1 MKKALLLALLFSAT
15 TTFAETTYTSG
26 VFILNEDWYGHNN
39 STINHLSNSGEFSYR
54 ILQAAN
60 TDTYYSLGCTSQF
73 AAIYGDKFYL
83 VSKQSQDPGEQSNR
97 KGARLVV
104 ADATTLKVTYSIDTL
119 LAIGGKHAADG
130 RGFVGV
136 DENKG
141 YIGSSNGIFVLD
153 FASQRLTKR
162 IAGTENPLIS
172 GGEQNI
178 DGTGPL
184 YQNQIG
190 IMLRTHDY
198 VFAIQQD
205 LGIHVIDPV
214 ADTIITTMRGCFSTM
229 TQSKD
234 GRIWAV
240 RNTNTEWQTYPYGNM
255 SGESWQGNELFVID
269 PTTLST
275 TTYDLRDYSGDEN
288 MMVEQTWY
296 AWTAGSLC
304 ASLRE
309 NTLFFSYSDNIWDW
323 YNGRVHVYKFDID
336 NMYLS
341 EIYTT
346 TGLGDYY
353 IYNSGMVRVSP
364 HNNNIFVGCFQKTIA
379 TNDWLFLQITPDGQL
394 VKTYT
399 PIKNYWYPSLFIFPD
414 IYAPEV
420 KNFATR
426 DIHYGQVLAIPL
438 DTMATDSDNLSA
450 AITKRVLSISDKDA
464 LSANVHR
471 DTLFVTA
478 LSNENK
484 KAEITVRFNS
494 NGKTADRTLA
504 VNIRKDESAITNNY
518 ETTIRLLTQGGQLLI
533 SGVNQPTTVTVYDTL
548 GRRVYVQT
556 TNTDTSISLTQGIY
570 IVHIG
575 NQTHRIII

>member
-1 MKKALLLALLFSAT
+1 MKKTLLLALLFSAT
-15 TTFAETTYTSG
+15 ANFAETTYTSG

-60 TDTYYSLGCTSQF
+60 EPPASLGCTSQF
-73 AAIYGDKFYL
+73 GAIYGDRFYL

-104 ADATTLKVTYSIDTL
+104 ADATTLKVVYSIDTL

-130 RGFVGV
+130 RSFVGV

-141 YIGSSNGIFVLD
+141 YIGTSNGIFVLD
-153 FASQRLTKR
+153 FATGTITRR
-162 IAGTENPLIS
+162 IAGTENPLIA
-172 GGEQNI
+172 GGETNA
-178 DGTGPL
+178 DGVGPL

-214 ADTIITTMRGCFSTM
+214 TDTIITTMRGCFSTM

-234 GRIWAV
+234 GRIWAA
-240 RNTNTEWQTYPYGNM
+240 RNTNPDWQSYPYGAM
-255 SGESWQGNELFVID
+255 SGENWQGNELVAID
-269 PTTLST
+269 PATLT
-275 TTYDLRDYSGDEN
+275 TTSFDLRAFCGDDN

-309 NTLFFSYSDNIWDW
+309 NSLFFSYTDNIWDW
-323 YNGRVHVYKFDID
+323 YNGRVHIYKFDID
-336 NMYLS
+336 QLS
-341 EIYTT
+341 LNEIYTT
-346 TGLGDYY
+346 TELDDYN
-353 IYNSGMVRVSP
+353 IYNSGALRVHP
-364 HNNNIFVGCFQKTIA
+364 LTGNLFVGCFKSTIA
-379 TNDWLFLQITPDGQL
+379 TNEWLFLQITPNGQL

-399 PIKNYWYPSLFIFPD
+399 PIKNYWYPALFIFPD

-420 KNFATR
+420 KSFATR
-426 DIHYGQVLAIPL
+426 DIHYGQVLTIPL

-450 AITKRVLSISDKDA
+450 AITKRVLSISDTDA
-464 LSANVHR
+464 LSASVNH

-484 KAEITVRFNS
+484 KAEVTVRFNS
-494 NGKTADRTLA
+494 NGKTVDRTLA
-504 VNIRKDESAITNNY
+504 VNIRKDYTAITNNY
-518 ETTIRLLTQGGQLLI
+518 ETTIRLLTQGSQLLI
-533 SGVNQPTTVTVYDTL
+533 SGVNQPTTFTVYDTL
-548 GRRVYVQT
+548 GRMVYAQT
-556 TNTDTSISLTQGIY
+556 TDTDTGITLTQGMY
-570 IVHIG
+570 IVHVG
-575 NQTHRIII
+575 NQTYRIII